1 MRRSP
6 WILFPVLAMAVTACG
21 GASSPTPSPASGSTT
36 ASPASTTT
44 ASPGGSAGQS
54 PSATAGPSLS
64 AAASQLTGE
73 VLTYRGNPGRTG
85 LMPGPGPAG
94 TPKVAWSFNA
104 GGAIT
109 TSPVVRH
116 GVVYAASG
124 DGTVHALDLVTGT
137 QLWSVRAGS
146 AISATPLLVGPD
158 LIVADET
165 GTVHALKATD
175 GSEHWTAQ
183 TFESITGAPA
193 SDGVR
198 IVVGTQGSNAHALD
212 ASTGAEVWKASVGG
226 PVTRS
231 VTIADG
237 IALFGVAG
245 EVVTLAVADGAPGW
259 RTKIAASGSVA
270 TPTVADG
277 TVFDATG
284 LDVDDPALR
293 GMSTVDAKT
302 GTAGWRYVSPTK
314 AQLYSPSVDGGLAFV
329 VGHDK
334 KIVALDTKTG
344 KTVWDED
351 RSFEIEAAA
360 MVSGVLYVL
369 GNDGP
374 VEALDAKTGTS
385 LWSVPINAGV
395 PFSPAVVDGYVVFG
409 TDAGMLYAIGA
420 AA

>member
-1 MRRSP
+1 
-6 WILFPVLAMAVTACG
+6 
-21 GASSPTPSPASGSTT
+21 
-36 ASPASTTT
+36 
-44 ASPGGSAGQS
+44 
-54 PSATAGPSLS
+54 
-64 AAASQLTGE
+64 
-73 VLTYRGNPGRTG
+73 
-85 LMPGPGPAG
+85 MPGPGPAG

-124 DGTVHALDLVTGT
+124 DGRSHALDLVTGT
-137 QLWSVRAGS
+137 QLWSVRAGN

-175 GSEHWTAQ
+175 GSSIGRPKRSSRSPERRRLTA
-183 TFESITGAPA
+183 FGSWSG
-193 SDGVR
+193 R
-198 IVVGTQGSNAHALD
+198 GSNAHALD

-237 IALFGVAG
+237 MAFFGVAG

-259 RTKIAASGSVA
+259 RTKIAAYGSVA

-314 AQLYSPSVDGGLAFV
+314 AQLYSPSVTAALAFV

-385 LWSVPINAGV
+385 LWRVPINAGV

-409 TDAGMLYAIGA
+409 TDAGMLYAVGA
-420 AA
+420 AARHSGRRMADPPRAGHSKPGSTRRPGATRSRSASSSWP